1 MAFLH
6 HHEPSGAHLRPV
18 LDEPV
23 HARHELRAHERALRL
38 RSTLT
43 AAGDRLLAVP
53 PPCVWDDRCWY
64 PGVQADAEQVV
75 DLRDATVPVPDWTA

>member
-1 MAFLH
+1 M
-6 HHEPSGAHLRPV
+6 
-18 LDEPV
+18 
-23 HARHELRAHERALRL
+23 RL